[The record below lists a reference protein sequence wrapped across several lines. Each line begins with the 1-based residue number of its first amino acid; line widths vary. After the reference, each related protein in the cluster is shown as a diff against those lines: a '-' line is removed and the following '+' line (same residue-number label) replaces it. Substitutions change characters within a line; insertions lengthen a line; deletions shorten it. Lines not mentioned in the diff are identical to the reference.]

1 MKYSKYQYVFISE
14 IRFIVVG
21 KTGTGKSATC
31 NSIAGKPNPPL
42 FKQTPSSTSVT
53 KTCQFETI
61 EFDGKTLKVVDTP
74 GLYDTELKQ
83 EQTLTE
89 IGKVMGIT
97 APGFH
102 AFVIVVSA
110 SRFTD
115 EEKVTVDLI
124 AEKFGPE
131 LYKRSV
137 IVFTCVDN
145 LDEDGVT
152 FEEYL
157 EGVQADLGKL
167 IKKCDHRCV
176 GFNNRLKGSDLHQ
189 QVQRLMQNIEKIMV
203 ARKNTYYTNEIYKA
217 VEERFQK
224 ERQMRMET
232 GNKTEETVVDE
243 MRHEL
248 EEGTS
253 VFSKSYQR
261 EFRKSSWCTII

>member
-1 MKYSKYQYVFISE
+1 M
-14 IRFIVVG
+14 VG

-31 NSIAGKPNPPL
+31 NSIAGRPNPPL

-53 KTCQFETI
+53 KTCQFETV
-61 EFDGKTLKVVDTP
+61 EFDGKILKVVDTP

-102 AFVIVVSA
+102 AVVIVVSA

-115 EEKVTVDLI
+115 EEKRTVDLI

-131 LYKRSV
+131 LYNRSV
-137 IVFTCVDN
+137 VVFTGVDN
-145 LDEDGVT
+145 LVADGIT

-157 EGVQADLGKL
+157 EGVQPDLGKL
-167 IKKCDHRCV
+167 INKCGRRCV
-176 GFNNRLKGSDLHQ
+176 GFNNRLEGSDLHK
-189 QVQRLMQNIEKIMV
+189 QVQHLMENIEKIMMDK
-203 ARKNTYYTNEIYKA
+203 KNTYYTNEIYNA
-217 VEERFQK
+217 VEERLKK
-224 ERQMRMET
+224 ERRKRMET
-232 GNKTEETVVDE
+232 KNKTKEKVVDE

-253 VFSKSYQR
+253 DFSESYQR
-261 EFRKSSWCTII
+261 EFRKSGWCTII